1 MDPAPAPRVP
11 AEPAKP
17 SIEPI
22 QHDGSREELPPE
34 REGIMAYAYL
44 RDVLGFRDDEYTW
57 LAQKEQRGNEAVLHT
72 G

>member
-1 MDPAPAPRVP
+1 
-11 AEPAKP
+11 
-17 SIEPI
+17 
-22 QHDGSREELPPE
+22 LPPE